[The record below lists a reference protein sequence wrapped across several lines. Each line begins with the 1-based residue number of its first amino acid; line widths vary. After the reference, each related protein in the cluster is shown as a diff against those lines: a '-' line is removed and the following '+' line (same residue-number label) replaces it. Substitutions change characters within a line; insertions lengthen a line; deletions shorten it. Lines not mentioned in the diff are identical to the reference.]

1 MAGTAGSNK
10 TLTLTDVAALE
21 KLDSVAAVAPVVQAT
36 DTITNGSTNVQATV
50 KGTTTAIRST
60 DNLRLAAGS
69 FFSDFAEERG
79 ILDLSA
85 ATVPEP
91 YQLAAALRA
100 PARQLARPG
109 NCLLLVSAAPD
120 VLRALGRTGVQA
132 ATLAA
137 A

>member
-1 MAGTAGSNK
+1 VAGTAGSNK

-79 ILDLSA
+79 LEHAVVGASLASDLGLDTRTA
-85 ATVPEP
+85 V
-91 YQLAAALRA
+91 
-100 PARQLARPG
+100 
-109 NCLLLVSAAPD
+109 
-120 VLRALGRTGVQA
+120 GRT
-132 ATLAA
+132 LRYE
-137 A
+137 